1 MKKLPKT
8 CNFSQKTTKTS
19 PLDPARG
26 RHHGSRYSRFVCAR
40 EPRRF
45 TTARVADEAGISI
58 GSLYQ
63 YFPNKE
69 SILFKLQ
76 TDEWT
81 PDRQFSQR
89 HIVRCDL
96 PPPFDRLRRALRLF
110 FKSECEEAQL
120 RVALADA
127 APLYR
132 HAPESLKHR
141 SAGLTQ
147 AIAFLAQALAP
158 RRSGAAGILRR
169 SSDHHHVGGGPKPSR
184 NKGARPT
191 MSTPLQSHSAI
202 CSAATLLHAPARRPN
217 PNVRPATDWPAMRR
231 QSRTRLR

>member
-1 MKKLPKT
+1 LKKPPK
-8 CNFSQKTTKTS
+8 
-19 PLDPARG
+19 PAI
-26 RHHGSRYSRFVCAR
+26 SAR
-40 EPRRF
+40 KPPRQARSTQLVADIMEAATRVLMREGARRF
-45 TTARVADEAGISI
+45 TTARVAEEAGISI

-81 PDRQFSQR
+81 QTSNFLTDILSDA
-89 HIVRCDL
+89 HT
-96 PPPFDRLRRALRLF
+96 PPFDRLRQALRLF

-141 SAGLTQ
+141 SAGRTQ
-147 AIAFLAQALAP
+147 GVAFMAEALPRASQVQREFCADLLITIMSAVGKAVSEQGRSIHNVDAFAIAFGDMFCGYLA
-158 RRSGAAGILRR
+158 SCAGSTAKPKRP
-169 SSDHHHVGGGPKPSR
+169 SSH
-184 NKGARPT
+184 
-191 MSTPLQSHSAI
+191 
-202 CSAATLLHAPARRPN
+202 
-217 PNVRPATDWPAMRR
+217 
-231 QSRTRLR
+231 

>member
-1 MKKLPKT
+1 MEAATRVLM
-8 CNFSQKTTKTS
+8 
-19 PLDPARG
+19 
-26 RHHGSRYSRFVCAR
+26 R
-40 EPRRF
+40 EGARRF

-81 PDRQFSQR
+81 QTSNFLNGILSDATT
-89 HIVRCDL
+89 
-96 PPPFDRLRRALRLF
+96 PPFDRLRQALRLF

-141 SAGLTQ
+141 SAGQ
-147 AIAFLAQALAP
+147 AQGIAFMGEALP
-158 RRSGAAGILRR
+158 RADQVQREFCADLL
-169 SSDHHHVGGGPKPSR
+169 VT
-184 NKGARPT
+184 T
-191 MSTPLQSHSAI
+191 MSAVGKAVSEQGRSMDNVDAFAMAMADMFCGYLASCAG
-202 CSAATLLHAPARRPN
+202 APARTKRPSN
-217 PNVRPATDWPAMRR
+217 H
-231 QSRTRLR
+231 

>member
-1 MKKLPKT
+1 MEAATRVLM
-8 CNFSQKTTKTS
+8 
-19 PLDPARG
+19 
-26 RHHGSRYSRFVCAR
+26 R
-40 EPRRF
+40 EGARRF

-76 TDEWT
+76 TDEWNQT
-81 PDRQFSQR
+81 SDFLNLILTDA
-89 HIVRCDL
+89 HT
-96 PPPFDRLRRALRLF
+96 PPFDRMRQALRLF

-141 SAGLTQ
+141 SAGQTQ
-147 AIAFLAQALAP
+147 GVAFMAEALPRADQAQREFCADLLITIMSAVGKAVSEQGRSMENVDAFAMALGDMFCAYLA
-158 RRSGAAGILRR
+158 SCAGTTVKPKRP
-169 SSDHHHVGGGPKPSR
+169 SSH
-184 NKGARPT
+184 
-191 MSTPLQSHSAI
+191 
-202 CSAATLLHAPARRPN
+202 
-217 PNVRPATDWPAMRR
+217 
-231 QSRTRLR
+231 

>member
-1 MKKLPKT
+1 MEAATRVLM
-8 CNFSQKTTKTS
+8 
-19 PLDPARG
+19 
-26 RHHGSRYSRFVCAR
+26 R
-40 EPRRF
+40 EGARRF

-76 TDEWT
+76 TDEWNVT
-81 PDRQFSQR
+81 RNLLN
-89 HIVRCDL
+89 HILSDASI
-96 PPPFDRLRRALRLF
+96 PPFDRLRQALRLF

-141 SAGLTQ
+141 SAGQTQ
-147 AIAFLAQALAP
+147 GVAFMAEALPRADQAQREFCADLL
-158 RRSGAAGILRR
+158 IT
-169 SSDHHHVGGGPKPSR
+169 
-184 NKGARPT
+184 T
-191 MSTPLQSHSAI
+191 MSAVGKAVSEQGRSPQNVDAVAMALGDMFCGYLASCAG
-202 CSAATLLHAPARRPN
+202 APAKPKRP
-217 PNVRPATDWPAMRR
+217 
-231 QSRTRLR
+231 SSH